1 MERESR
7 ASDSDRTMR
16 SILNP
21 LRSQREENAPVP
33 DVDEQFRNLVLT
45 PPKPVLVLI
54 PEGDKTSKESHL
66 ENYMRLIEHGW
77 SPKDARGQSGDK
89 NYGALAELRKR
100 DSNLYDKDPENRFK
114 RIDRKGH
121 LREAWRHL
129 KENWEVLDPK
139 SHEFYLREFMD
150 IINNPKTPREEKLS
164 ELYNKIVRE
173 KEQSPHP
180 PPHAP
185 HVIEESICFV
195 KPVTNS
201 PSKKSVDVILVHTN
215 KPWRGK
221 ADGREREELAEFG
234 DYEEELTESGDY
246 EEELAGLY
254 GKIIRERG
262 KIIRERANAQGWI
275 FY

>member
-16 SILNP
+16 SILTP

-33 DVDEQFRNLVLT
+33 DVHEQFRNLVLT
-45 PPKPVLVLI
+45 QPKPVLVLI

-150 IINNPKTPREEKLS
+150 TINNPKTPREEKLS

-180 PPHAP
+180 PRHAP
-185 HVIEESICFV
+185 HVIGESICFV
-195 KPVTNS
+195 KFVTNS
-201 PSKKSVDVILVHTN
+201 PSKKSE
-215 KPWRGK
+215 
-221 ADGREREELAEFG
+221 ADGFFSIGTGREREREELA
-234 DYEEELTESGDY
+234 ESGDY
-246 EEELAGLY
+246 EEELAELY